1 MDFIITNK
9 KGKPLSGFYPNDLP
23 VTKSGKFAPSRI
35 FAFLDSKQI
44 RFSSEQR
51 AVEYAH
57 YMRSQL
63 NDSNNRDRYEEAC
76 PGSADRLERLLASL
90 TINELNQS
98 L

>member
-9 KGKPLSGFYPNDLP
+9 NGKPLSGFYPNDLP
-23 VTKSGKFAPSRI
+23 VTRSGRFTPSRI

-63 NDSNNRDRYEEAC
+63 NDSDNRDRYEEAC
-76 PGSADRLERLLASL
+76 PGSTDRLERVLASL
-90 TINELNQS
+90 SIVKLD
-98 L
+98 